1 MYTHYLQDNVIVSLH
16 FMSLDMVILE
26 LWQVAGASTNLSI
39 CPLVTYL
46 KDLLCHSL
54 LLVALFI
61 DAFTFFPW
69 VLFGSSALVW
79 VLGF

>member
-1 MYTHYLQDNVIVSLH
+1 
-16 FMSLDMVILE
+16 
-26 LWQVAGASTNLSI
+26 LSYGKWLVLMQI
-39 CPLVTYL
+39 CPSCPLVTYL
-46 KDLLCHSL
+46 KDFLCHSL